1 MMDNGYLIREF
12 DVEILLQSPTAL
24 NIQ

>member
-1 MMDNGYLIREF
+1 MDNLIREF
-12 DVEILLQSPTAL
+12 VVEILLQSPTAL